1 MTDVAGRPGEGRPG
15 EDRLGA
21 GRWIEAAQPPSTTVT
36 SVHQLT
42 TSDGA
47 TVSGVLRTVPGART
61 VVCIMHPRQDVTHH
75 VLVPELLMRGFAVW
89 TQGTRSVGNDLSL
102 VHEQALLDAAA
113 GQVFLRD
120 RDFAAV
126 VTLGHSGGGT
136 LFAFYGQQAA
146 RPAAERIARTPAG
159 RPAGLAETDMPVPD
173 ASVFMAP
180 HPGPGALLLRLI
192 DPSVT
197 DERDPLSADPS
208 LDPYHPANGFVPAP
222 GSSRYDPGF
231 VERYRQAQHDRIARI
246 DAEARRRAAEA
257 SAARQAFR
265 LSEDPA
271 DRRTALAPRVIT
283 VYRTDADLRSVD
295 LALDPNDRPYGSLF
309 GRRPDLTNYGLV
321 GFGRFSTPDAWLF
334 DVVRLQH
341 QRGLPAVCAGG
352 DGPGAAGR
360 ADRRPGV
367 VPGGHGGDVGRVPRP
382 GRGHRLLRHGR
393 LHQRPGARDALRRPD
408 RQGRTGREQP
418 GRRRDRGLAR
428 GALPGGLG
436 HALSS
441 RGATRTPAGA
451 CRS

>member
-1 MTDVAGRPGEGRPG
+1 LTTAEAGHPRGG
-15 EDRLGA
+15 RLGA
-21 GRWIEAAQPPSTTVT
+21 GRWIEAAQPPSATVT

-89 TQGTRSVGNDLSL
+89 TQGTRSVNNDLSL

-113 GQVFLRD
+113 GQAFLRG

-126 VTLGHSGGGT
+126 VTLGHSGGGA

-146 RPAAERIARTPAG
+146 RPAGERIARTPAG
-159 RPAGLAETDMPVPD
+159 RPAGLAGTDMPVPD
-173 ASVFMAP
+173 GAVFMAP

-197 DERDPLSADPS
+197 DERDPLAADPS

-222 GSSRYDPGF
+222 GHSRYDPGF
-231 VERYRQAQHDRIARI
+231 VERYRQAQHDRIGRI
-246 DAEARRRAAEA
+246 DAEARRRAGDAE
-257 SAARQAFR
+257 AARQAFR

-295 LALDPNDRPYGSLF
+295 LSLDPNDRPYGSLF
-309 GRRPDLTNYGLV
+309 GRRPDLTNSGLV
-321 GFGRFSTPDAWLF
+321 GFGRFSTPDAWLSTWSARSTNADF
-334 DVVRLQH
+334 LR
-341 QRGLPAVCAGG
+341 CA
-352 DGPGAAGR
+352 
-360 ADRRPGV
+360 PGV
-367 VPGGHGGDVGRVPRP
+367 TGPVLLVELTGDQASFPADTAAMSAAFRARDRAAASSGTGDFTSARVPGTHFGGPI
-382 GRGHRLLRHGR
+382 
-393 LHQRPGARDALRRPD
+393 
-408 RQGRTGREQP
+408 
-418 GRRRDRGLAR
+418 AR
-428 GALPGGLG
+428 GGPTG
-436 HALSS
+436 SS
-441 RGATRTPAGA
+441 LAAAEIGAWLAERYPVGSVTR
-451 CRS
+451 